1 VVKNI
6 TAAFNAIHE
15 LGVIH
20 GDVRRQNIMVK
31 ADQSIVIID
40 FEISRHEGVSASD
53 IENEDD
59 IVEDLLIELLG
70 DRSPCS
76 GSGSLDGSVKDSDA
90 DA

>member
-1 VVKNI
+1 MVKNI

-31 ADQSIVIID
+31 ADQSVVIID
-40 FEISRHEGVSASD
+40 FEISRRERVLASD
-53 IENEDD
+53 IESEDD

-70 DRSPCS
+70 DCSPCS
-76 GSGSLDGSVKDSDA
+76 GGGSLDGTVKDDA
-90 DA
+90 PA

>member
-6 TAAFNAIHE
+6 TAVFDAIHE

-31 ADQSIVIID
+31 ADQSVVIID
-40 FEISRHEGVSASD
+40 FEISRRERVSTSD
-53 IENEDD
+53 IESEDD

-76 GSGSLDGSVKDSDA
+76 GSGSLDGTVKDDA
-90 DA
+90 PA

>member
-1 VVKNI
+1 MVKKI
-6 TAAFNAIHE
+6 TAAFNAIHQ

-20 GDVRRQNIMVK
+20 GDVRRQNIIVK
-31 ADQSIVIID
+31 ADESVVIID
-40 FEISRHEGVSASD
+40 FEVSRYERVSASD

-76 GSGSLDGSVKDSDA
+76 GSGSSDGTVKDDA
-90 DA
+90 PA

>member
-31 ADQSIVIID
+31 ADQSVMIID
-40 FEISRHEGVSASD
+40 FEISSRDGVLASD

-76 GSGSLDGSVKDSDA
+76 GTVKDDA
-90 DA
+90 PA

>member
-20 GDVRRQNIMVK
+20 GDVRRQNIMVR
-31 ADQSIVIID
+31 ADESVVIID
-40 FEISRHEGVSASD
+40 FEFSRFEKVSASD

-59 IVEDLLIELLG
+59 IVEDLLIELQG
-70 DRSPCS
+70 DHSPCS
-76 GSGSLDGSVKDSDA
+76 GSGSVDGNVKDDA
-90 DA
+90 PV

>member
-6 TAAFNAIHE
+6 TAVFNAIHE

-31 ADQSIVIID
+31 ADQSVVIID
-40 FEISRHEGVSASD
+40 FEISRRERVSATD
-53 IENEDD
+53 IESEDD

-76 GSGSLDGSVKDSDA
+76 GSGSLDGTVTDDTLA
-90 DA
+90 